1 MRNALRALWAEPRP
15 ERPPVRVWRDWVL
28 LGVLLAWSVL
38 EALLRED
45 VAWRPVVL
53 PVIVVVL
60 LALLWRRTH
69 PLAAV
74 VAAFGVLTTVDVV
87 RILATN
93 ENGLLWS
100 ISGVLVLPYSLFRWG
115 AGREAGIG
123 LGVIL
128 VWLIVTHVADPT
140 DVGEVVAGYGFFLF
154 SASANEAD
162 WATTTVRSTWSIIDR
177 QLKPKL
183 GLVRVRGLTTVMI
196 DEFYEPLRIDGAV
209 EGGPLSP
216 GSVQRIHGVLHRVLA
231 QAMRWEWIWS
241 NPAAAASPPRME
253 PTEMRPP
260 SPEEVGRLLEH
271 VKAHQP
277 LLHLF
282 LILAAVTGA
291 RRGQLLALRWADV
304 DFEHN
309 SLSFQRAW
317 VEGPNGPVLAP
328 TKTRRSHRVALD
340 PCTQALL
347 EDQWDQAAWVSGRG
361 LDDTFIFSNHS
372 EGERPWNPYWVTKQF
387 IRQRKAAGIDHFR
400 LHDLR
405 HFMATQMLGAGVA
418 VPVVSARLA
427 HARAST
433 TLNVYAHAIPGADV
447 QAAQLISGM

>member
-1 MRNALRALWAEPRP
+1 VGARTTLGE
-15 ERPPVRVWRDWVL
+15 L
-28 LGVLLAWSVL
+28 L
-38 EALLRED
+38 D
-45 VAWRPVVL
+45 
-53 PVIVVVL
+53 
-60 LALLWRRTH
+60 
-69 PLAAV
+69 
-74 VAAFGVLTTVDVV
+74 
-87 RILATN
+87 
-93 ENGLLWS
+93 
-100 ISGVLVLPYSLFRWG
+100 RWF
-115 AGREAGIG
+115 A
-123 LGVIL
+123 
-128 VWLIVTHVADPT
+128 
-140 DVGEVVAGYGFFLF
+140 
-154 SASANEAD
+154 ANEAD
-162 WATTTVRSTWSIIDR
+162 WAATTVRSTWSIIDR

-183 GLVRVRGLTTVMI
+183 GLVRVRDLTTVMI
-196 DEFYEPLRIDGAV
+196 DEFYASLRIDGAV
-209 EGGPLSP
+209 EGGPLSA
-216 GSVQRIHGVLHRVLA
+216 GSVQRIHGVLHRALA

-241 NPAAAASPPRME
+241 NPAATASPPRME

-260 SPEEVGRLLEH
+260 SPEEVGRLLDH

-304 DFEHN
+304 DFEHS
-309 SLSFQRAW
+309 SLSYQRAW

-340 PCTQALL
+340 PYTQDLL
-347 EDQWDQAAWVSGRG
+347 EDRWDQAAWVSGSD
-361 LDDTFIFSNHS
+361 LDDAFIFSNHP
-372 EGERPWNPYWVTKQF
+372 EGERPWNPNWVTKQF

-405 HFMATQMLGAGVA
+405 HFMAAQMLGAGVA

-447 QAAQLISGM
+447 QAAQLISGIVSRGQEPRLTGNIHPIPRPRLRAELNSGRL